1 MGEANQR
8 RHIASHLLVPDG
20 RLVNA
25 AGVPLSAATAAQSA
39 AVKHYALV
47 LIEGDR
53 VLERRALHDPFV
65 RVQLVVKGWRKAWAV
80 LRGRYT
86 VEVQVVGDEQAHRD
100 VFGSSALIRP

>member
-1 MGEANQR
+1 MGESKQR
-8 RHIASHLLVPDG
+8 LINAARLLVPDG

-25 AGVPLSAATAAQSA
+25 SGVPLSPATAAQSA

-47 LIEGDR
+47 LIEGGTVR
-53 VLERRALHDPFV
+53 ERRALHDPFV

-86 VEVQVVGDEQAHRD
+86 VEIQVHGDDQAHRD
-100 VFGSSALIRP
+100 VFGPSLQIRP

>member
-8 RHIASHLLVPDG
+8 RRNDARLLVPDG

-25 AGVPLSAATAAQSA
+25 LGVPLSPATAAQSA

-47 LIEGDR
+47 FIEGGTVR
-53 VLERRALHDPFV
+53 ERRALHDPFI

-86 VEVQVVGDEQAHRD
+86 VEVQVVGDAQAHRD
-100 VFGSSALIRP
+100 VFGPSLQIRP